1 MAMSKCARC
10 GFEDVIEK
18 KVDVVLRGGDD
29 AAVVYVLADVC
40 HHCGEQ
46 FYGPECAKRFDL
58 IRRKLYSGQ
67 VDDFKPK
74 GRLFRVPDDFADSG
88 SEDMAEFLAELSD

>member
-10 GFEDVIEK
+10 GFDDVIEK

-29 AAVVYVLADVC
+29 AAIVSVLADVC

-46 FYGPECAKRFDL
+46 FYGPECVRRFDL
-58 IRRKLYSGQ
+58 IRMNLDSGQ
-67 VDDFKPK
+67 VEDFQPI
-74 GRLFRVPDDFADSG
+74 GRYFRVPEYFVDPG
-88 SEDMAEFLAELSD
+88 TEDKAKFLTELSD